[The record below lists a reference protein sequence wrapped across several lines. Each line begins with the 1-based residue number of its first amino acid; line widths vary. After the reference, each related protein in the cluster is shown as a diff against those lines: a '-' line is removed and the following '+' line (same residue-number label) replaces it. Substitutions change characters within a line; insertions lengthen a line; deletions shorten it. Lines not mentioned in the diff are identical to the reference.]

1 VKILVV
7 KTAKISSP
15 NSYLNTHRRL

>member
-1 VKILVV
+1 VKILIV